1 MKLRKRKVLGQT
13 PRAFDVVFH
22 GKLIR
27 RFYTLA
33 SARKF
38 ADVADR
44 LRMGEEEWEAH
55 QKELAREEAM
65 QKWLH
70 KYVTNPKQQGANNVR
85 GT

>member
-1 MKLRKRKVLGQT
+1 MKLRKRKAWSQS
-13 PRAFDVVFH
+13 PRTYKVTH
-22 GKLIR
+22 QGKLIR

-33 SARKF
+33 SARRF

-44 LRMGEEEWEAH
+44 LRMGEAEWEEH

-65 QKWLH
+65 QKWLQ
-70 KYVTNPKQQGANNVR
+70 KYVTNPKQQGANYVR